1 MPRQETS
8 ADLPQG
14 LVAGGAGSGERGA
27 GSGERGAGSG
37 ERSFIDSSQKN
48 FLHFRRERKLPDS

>member
-1 MPRQETS
+1 MPRQEAS

-14 LVAGGAGSGERGA
+14 LVG
-27 GSGERGAGSG
+27 GSG
-37 ERSFIDSSQKN
+37 ERSFIDSSQNN